1 MGCLR
6 VKIRDSL
13 EINPINKIIYPIF
26 EIDENYDLKIQRQY
40 AHDIEDLGIYVS
52 NKLKENRQK
61 DFFFTTEYDDI
72 FSYMKD
78 KDVTVMIC
86 QDNNKKIIAA
96 SYITQ
101 GQGLYTYNDLTKYF
115 KFNKEYIDYAKSKYD
130 PKELCSIQYETFMKK
145 IKGYKYAK
153 ALIEKELNITDLVDY
168 FQNEK
173 KKGTFDEHDK
183 VREKVNRYIY
193 DYFRDNNKD
202 RIGFTEL
209 DRFYLLKFSDLQNCE
224 DNEIKTKC
232 ANESEENKKLYEEY
246 AQLIDLFDLKDS
258 ILPDEKNFTH
268 LKRENFKTYF
278 DANPFNTIELDTYM
292 VHPIIRNKGLAKIVT
307 FEGLKIQINKLLA
320 KRPDLEEIFICATI
334 HQDNEASKRVIIS
347 FGKFDTLYIKRRFD
361 INEKKDI
368 NREVYFFKLNK
379 RNLKEFIKTN
389 EEKINEIKD
398 KIEKEQNIKFKI
410 N

>member
-1 MGCLR
+1 MGFLFSKKYYLFEINEKHTPTIQR
-6 VKIRDSL
+6 KYAKEIESL
-13 EINPINKIIYPIF
+13 EK
-26 EIDENYDLKIQRQY
+26 
-40 AHDIEDLGIYVS
+40 YVS
-52 NKLKENRQK
+52 DKLQEQGKGHI
-61 DFFFTTEYDDI
+61 FFTTGYDDI
-72 FSYMKD
+72 YSYIKD
-78 KDVTVMIC
+78 RDVTVMEC
-86 QDNNKKIIAA
+86 QDDYYKIISAA
-96 SYITQ
+96 YITQ
-101 GQGLYTYNDLTKYF
+101 GQGLYTYNDLSKYF
-115 KFNKEYIDYAKSKYD
+115 KFNKEYVDYAKTKYD
-130 PKELCSIQYETFMKK
+130 PKELCSIEYETFMKK
-145 IKGYKYAK
+145 IEGYKYAK
-153 ALIEKELNITDLVDY
+153 ALIEKELNITDLVSY

-224 DNEIKTKC
+224 DNEIRTKC
-232 ANESEENKKLYEEY
+232 ENETEENKKLYEEY
-246 AQLIDLFDLKDS
+246 GQLIDLFDLNDS
-258 ILPDEKNFTH
+258 ILPDENNFEY

-334 HQDNEASKRVIIS
+334 HKDNEASKRVIIS

-368 NREVYFFKLNK
+368 NREVYFLKLNK